1 MKKPQ
6 PPIPMSQQPQSN
18 KPRAKHAPVLP
29 LDQVIPDTK
38 PHHVSVD
45 IIDESVAAANRQ
57 LETFKV
63 ELAKAEKQ
71 VRDSQSHL
79 ENLKTQYYALDNT
92 TKSFQALRARIAQLD
107 VEKAPVETQKV
118 SETVTPYCPS
128 W

>member
-18 KPRAKHAPVLP
+18 KPQRAKHAPVLP

-57 LETFKV
+57 LEAFKV

-71 VRDSQSHL
+71 VRDSQTHL

-92 TKSFQALRARIAQLD
+92 TKSFQALRARIVQLD
-107 VEKAPVETQKV
+107 VEKAPVQVQKV
-118 SETVTPYCPS
+118 PEPVTP
-128 W
+128 